1 MDWSLFKLDKEKYNQ
16 YQILTKCFSLNEIK
30 KLYNENNIVEI
41 SIDGFFLNNKNLIKF
56 VISNK
61 YYN

>member
-30 KLYNENNIVEI
+30 KLYNENNIV
-41 SIDGFFLNNKNLIKF
+41 D
-56 VISNK
+56 ISNLWIVFK
-61 YYN
+61 